1 MAYNKAKE
9 QLQKILPFEKK
20 LADLDAKSHQNRA
33 AIYFEYIEYG
43 RQFLNDQ
50 IVQVL
55 YERMVTDCC
64 LNVACWLAY
73 IKYIQ
78 SRDGHLTAQINGV
91 ERPLVFSQTEWDI
104 INRAIR
110 NCTWTASVYIEKMR
124 IAERMELNKNEVK
137 GVLELALAAGFPTAE
152 QYVAI
157 WLEYL
162 SYLRRNTTFTC
173 EKECEII
180 RATFTMAW
188 DLLGR
193 QFGVLADCECQILQ
207 FWGRLE
213 YGPLNDLAKGKQ
225 LWTTVMESA
234 DNSEKSALWIEF
246 AHLEMKKGPDGARKY
261 KFNQEYD
268 TEMIFLKK
276 IYFYFRVFRKA
287 LSTKDIDNI
296 SIIAS
301 AWIRFERY

>member
-1 MAYNKAKE
+1 MVRCVYV
-9 QLQKILPFEKK
+9 QLIILILTFF
-20 LADLDAKSHQNRA
+20 LLD
-33 AIYFEYIEYG
+33 
-43 RQFLNDQ
+43 
-50 IVQVL
+50 QVS
-55 YERMVTDCC
+55 
-64 LNVACWLAY
+64 CWLSY
-73 IKYIQ
+73 IKHIQ
-78 SRDGHLTAQINGV
+78 SRDGHQAPQINGV

-152 QYVAI
+152 QYVSI

-173 EKECEII
+173 EKECEIL

-193 QFGVLADCECQILQ
+193 QFGVLADCECEILQ

-225 LWTTVMESA
+225 LWTTVMDSA
-234 DNSEKSALWIEF
+234 DNAEKSALWIEF

-261 KFNQEYD
+261 LSWKF
-268 TEMIFLKK
+268 
-276 IYFYFRVFRKA
+276 
-287 LSTKDIDNI
+287 
-296 SIIAS
+296 
-301 AWIRFERY
+301 

>member
-1 MAYNKAKE
+1 M
-9 QLQKILPFEKK
+9 QKILPFEQR
-20 LADLDAKSHQNRA
+20 LAELDAKSHQNRA
-33 AIYFEYIEYG
+33 AIYFEYIECG
-43 RQFLNDQ
+43 RHFLNDR

-64 LNVACWLAY
+64 LNGEFGFVSCDMLSLVVTLFIASIHHCFLFLVTCWLSY
-73 IKYIQ
+73 VKYIQ
-78 SRDGHLTAQINGV
+78 GRDRDETPQTNGV
-91 ERPLVFSQTEWDI
+91 EKPYLYSQTGWDI

-124 IAERMELNKNEVK
+124 IAERMELNRDEVK
-137 GVLELALAAGFPTAE
+137 AVLENALTAGFATAE
-152 QYVAI
+152 QYVSI

-162 SYLRRNTTFTC
+162 SYLRRNTAFTC

-193 QFGVLADCECQILQ
+193 QFGVLADCECEILQ

-213 YGPLNDLAKGKQ
+213 YGPLNGLAKGKE

-234 DNSEKSALWIEF
+234 DNATKSALWIEF

-261 KFNQEYD
+261 L
-268 TEMIFLKK
+268 I
-276 IYFYFRVFRKA
+276 V
-287 LSTKDIDNI
+287 
-296 SIIAS
+296 
-301 AWIRFERY
+301 